1 MQRFR
6 FLAVL
11 TLAFLAFP
19 ALAQDTGG
27 VVEQV
32 KVPGFGQIAYQ
43 HLFTAT
49 SETGETLDAFVLRI
63 APRLRAFSDETGF
76 EACASL
82 ASDGER
88 FGAVVGT
95 NLGHTV
101 CVNFHAKVPQGMA
114 FTGETVH
121 SHTHAARYRANKSDR
136 LVLGPSTRL
145 GQVVHGG
152 NPDEFSDEDYAA
164 PGYMVSTGQVLHQSG
179 KGTERV
185 VGAL

>member
-1 MQRFR
+1 MTRF
-6 FLAVL
+6 
-11 TLAFLAFP
+11 
-19 ALAQDTGG
+19 ALALAALLFTGSALAHTAP
-27 VVEQV
+27 VEQV
-32 KVPGFGQIAYQ
+32 KIPGFGQISYQ
-43 HLFTAT
+43 HLFTET
-49 SETGETLDAFVLRI
+49 SAPGETLDAFVLRI
-63 APRLRAFSDETGF
+63 APRLRAFSNETGF

-101 CVNFHAKVPQGMA
+101 CVNFHAKVPAGMT

-136 LVLGPSTRL
+136 LVLGPGTRL

-152 NPDEFSDEDYAA
+152 KPDEFSDEDYAA
-164 PGYMVSTGQVLHQSG
+164 PGYMVSTGRVLYQAG